1 MDLPLDHM
9 VLLDLPLDQMA
20 LLDLFMDHQ
29 VLYTDHQL
37 ALYNR

>member
-29 VLYTDHQL
+29 VLYIDHQL